1 VFKTR
6 DGKGNEGKRKRER
19 ETGAKERASDR
30 KCYRIARVLH
40 PSGNKTANA
49 CVKERACS
57 VYLFKLSRPEIRK
70 YINQK
75 RSFLAAAA
83 SAGEVDAATRAT
95 HSIFSRWLE
104 NRHDHLLHKEWM
116 PKEIKEWRA
125 AVDDILQHWCVEAGP
140 DAFPQLH
147 MLRHS
152 LDFAERH
159 RFLGR
164 TSEA

>member
-1 VFKTR
+1 
-6 DGKGNEGKRKRER
+6 
-19 ETGAKERASDR
+19 
-30 KCYRIARVLH
+30 
-40 PSGNKTANA
+40 
-49 CVKERACS
+49 
-57 VYLFKLSRPEIRK
+57 LFKLSRPEIRK

-164 TSEA
+164 ASEA

>member
-1 VFKTR
+1 MFKTR

-30 KCYRIARVLH
+30 NCYRIARVLH

-49 CVKERACS
+49 
-57 VYLFKLSRPEIRK
+57 
-70 YINQK
+70 
-75 RSFLAAAA
+75 
-83 SAGEVDAATRAT
+83 
-95 HSIFSRWLE
+95 
-104 NRHDHLLHKEWM
+104 
-116 PKEIKEWRA
+116 
-125 AVDDILQHWCVEAGP
+125 CVEAGP

-164 TSEA
+164 ASEA